1 MNDEIKKLGDSLD
14 KMIEQDRVFNN
25 KLNEQ
30 LEELS
35 EHAVEI
41 EGLVKSISKKIENNS
56 KEG

>member
-1 MNDEIKKLGDSLD
+1 MNDEIKKLDERLD
-14 KMIEQDRVFNN
+14 KMIEQDRHFNV
-25 KLNEQ
+25 KLNRQ

-41 EGLVKSISKKIENNS
+41 EGLVKSISKNIENNS